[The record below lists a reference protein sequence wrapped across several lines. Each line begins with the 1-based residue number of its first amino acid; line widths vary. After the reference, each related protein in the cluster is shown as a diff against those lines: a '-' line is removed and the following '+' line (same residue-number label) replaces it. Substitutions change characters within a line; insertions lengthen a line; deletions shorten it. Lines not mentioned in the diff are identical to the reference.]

1 MKDLFLSY
9 GFYIEE
15 ENENTAFIV
24 SRREIGI
31 DILMYIGACLGK
43 TAEPREI
50 NSGKVDEYF
59 KKVLFADES
68 AACFLAREMG
78 GHGASGTADSIN
90 IDFNDAPIIKL
101 VNSILEEAVKT
112 GASDI
117 HIEPQENNVR
127 CRMRIDGNLLPVLD
141 FSSGFLD
148 AVSGRVKYLAHL
160 DMTRKNIPQDGKVR
174 IHAGKSILDL
184 RVSIIPARRGES
196 IVIRILNRDYSFIDL
211 AKIGF
216 DSATEEK
223 IRKIIRARSGLVLV
237 TGPTGNGKSTT
248 LYAMIK
254 ELNSNEVNILTV
266 EDPVEY
272 EIPGISQVEI
282 NTQQGLTFPRALRHF
297 LRHDPDII
305 MVGEIRDEETA
316 RIAIQSSLTGHLV
329 LSTLHT
335 NDAVSAVTRLLDLG
349 IEPYLISSS
358 LRGVIAQRLVRRLCG
373 HCREKIPPDR
383 QYLELLKTAGMKSS
397 RMYSEKGCSQC
408 RSGYSGRLAV
418 FEFLEITPSIS
429 AAIGAAQPEKA
440 ILQAAGSFRTIF
452 TDILEKISNGETSFS
467 EAQKIIFGG

>member
-1 MKDLFLSY
+1 M
-9 GFYIEE
+9 
-15 ENENTAFIV
+15 
-24 SRREIGI
+24 
-31 DILMYIGACLGK
+31 
-43 TAEPREI
+43 
-50 NSGKVDEYF
+50 
-59 KKVLFADES
+59 
-68 AACFLAREMG
+68 
-78 GHGASGTADSIN
+78 
-90 IDFNDAPIIKL
+90 
-101 VNSILEEAVKT
+101 
-112 GASDI
+112 
-117 HIEPQENNVR
+117 
-127 CRMRIDGNLLPVLD
+127 
-141 FSSGFLD
+141 
-148 AVSGRVKYLAHL
+148 
-160 DMTRKNIPQDGKVR
+160 
-174 IHAGKSILDL
+174 
-184 RVSIIPARRGES
+184 
-196 IVIRILNRDYSFIDL
+196 
-211 AKIGF
+211 
-216 DSATEEK
+216 
-223 IRKIIRARSGLVLV
+223 
-237 TGPTGNGKSTT
+237 
-248 LYAMIK
+248 
-254 ELNSNEVNILTV
+254 
-266 EDPVEY
+266 EY